1 MTQPTL
7 ILVPGLMC
15 DETSW
20 GPVAPA
26 LLAHMPCRVVSH
38 GNADSL
44 VAMAQHILATAPEQ
58 FYLAGHSM
66 GGRVALEVVRLAP
79 ERVLRLA
86 LLGTGFRPKEAGAA
100 GEEEVKKRQ
109 ALLDIAH
116 HQGIRQMALTWVQN
130 MVAPSRLNDAALI
143 EDIVQM
149 FERKSED
156 IFQRQIKALL
166 ERPDASDVLTEVQVP
181 TRVMAGEFDAWASPQ
196 QHQQIADLLPARPTV
211 DVVMGSGHM
220 MMMEKPEVVTASFLD
235 HFTPY
240 RSR

>member
-15 DETSW
+15 DDTSW
-20 GPVAPA
+20 GPVLPA
-26 LLAHMPCRVVSH
+26 LSTHMPCRVVSH
-38 GNADSL
+38 GKADSL
-44 VAMAQHILATAPEQ
+44 VTMAQQILDNAPAQ
-58 FYLAGHSM
+58 FNLAGHSM
-66 GGRVALEVVRLAP
+66 GGRVALEVLRLAP
-79 ERVLRLA
+79 ERVLRLG
-86 LLGTGFRPKEAGAA
+86 LLGTGFLPKEGGVA

-156 IFQRQIKALL
+156 IFKRQIKALL
-166 ERPDASDVLTEVQVP
+166 ERPDASNVLAQVQVP
-181 TRVMAGEFDAWASPQ
+181 TLVMAGEFDAWASPQ
-196 QHQQIADLLPARPTV
+196 QHQQIADLVPARPTV
-211 DVVMGSGHM
+211 DVVVGAGHM
-220 MMMEKPEVVTASFLD
+220 MMMEKPEAVTARFL
-235 HFTPY
+235 
-240 RSR
+240 SWLS